1 MTNKRFDVSSPRP
14 KSDGSG
20 TYWVRVGTAFQSD
33 KGQISVILDA
43 YPVPDEKGQVRMLL
57 FEPRDRAPNQQPA
70 QRNTPR
76 ETREVLDDDIP
87 F

>member
-1 MTNKRFDVSSPRP
+1 
-14 KSDGSG
+14 
-20 TYWVRVGTAFQSD
+20 
-33 KGQISVILDA
+33 
-43 YPVPDEKGQVRMLL
+43 MLL

-70 QRNTPR
+70 QRNTPH